1 MLYEKTGRRLCD
13 TERRIYYSDDTLPSP
28 LITVID
34 PSHSFRMTFY
44 RPLSLR
50 TGQKK
55 NLHSILLRRSHKPV
69 SSVRLRRPP
78 PYKQGGLPN
87 PYSSRQNPFPQHCS
101 KSFVG
106 ALNDALP
113 YPVIQS
119 GSKNA
124 VWEWGKITTWHRA
137 KNLLPWWRLTV
148 LYKDHGVGRQ
158 KELLAHAVR
167 LRILACRN
175 DLNRKRIVSLQL
187 TAHSW

>member
-1 MLYEKTGRRLCD
+1 MKGDAGAHSAIEVLTCRNNLNRK
-13 TERRIYYSDDTLPSP
+13 RIVSLQLTADSSQLVAFIFLPSP

-87 PYSSRQNPFPQHCS
+87 PYSFHQNPFPQHCS

-124 VWEWGKITTWHRA
+124 V
-137 KNLLPWWRLTV
+137 
-148 LYKDHGVGRQ
+148 
-158 KELLAHAVR
+158 
-167 LRILACRN
+167 
-175 DLNRKRIVSLQL
+175 
-187 TAHSW
+187 

>member
-1 MLYEKTGRRLCD
+1 MIWSEESITL
-13 TERRIYYSDDTLPSP
+13 DDALPSP
-28 LITVID
+28 RITVTD

-50 TGQKK
+50 TGEKK

-87 PYSSRQNPFPQHCS
+87 PYSFHQNPFPQHCS

-119 GSKNA
+119 GRKNA
-124 VWEWGKITTWHRA
+124 VWENRETAMWYGA
-137 KNLLPWWRLTV
+137 KNLLLWWHLTDSLITVIDPSHSFRMTFNV

-158 KELLAHAVR
+158 KELLA
-167 LRILACRN
+167 
-175 DLNRKRIVSLQL
+175 
-187 TAHSW
+187 T